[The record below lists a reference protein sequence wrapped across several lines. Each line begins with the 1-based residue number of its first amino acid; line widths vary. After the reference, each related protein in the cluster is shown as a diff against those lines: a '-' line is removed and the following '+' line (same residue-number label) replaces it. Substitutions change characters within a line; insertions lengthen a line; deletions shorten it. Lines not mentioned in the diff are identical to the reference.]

1 MQKIKSFFGWFW
13 ASKLRL
19 VAVIIILGIIFFVLR
34 GRSSASKP
42 QFQTEKVTRGTIIS
56 TVTASG
62 HVLSA
67 NTMTVTTGATGVV
80 KKVYVKEGDKVY
92 AGATI
97 AQLTLDT
104 DGAAANAKAWASLVS
119 AQDSYN
125 SANNNYR
132 ATQATVDNIHDQVKG
147 HDSDETSAQKDTRT
161 KAEVSNDNA
170 YDAVKGA
177 RANLALAGLSY
188 RQTSPIITAGMSGII
203 SSINVVPGMVLSS
216 NATSTTATSSQTIA
230 AIKGTGTPIISV
242 NLTEIDVPKIKVD
255 QKVTLTF
262 DSIPDKTYT
271 GRVATVDRVGV
282 TSSSVT
288 NYPINIILDTD
299 TNEILPNMAANAN
312 IILETKTDVLLAP
325 TSAIQT
331 LNGQTTARTL
341 KNGIELDI
349 PVEIG
354 LSSDTQQEVISGLS
368 EGDTVITGTVAA
380 NARSASNSRS
390 VFSGGFGGGGGGN
403 VRVGR

>member
-1 MQKIKSFFGWFW
+1 MQKIKNLLGWFW
-13 ASKLRL
+13 KDKKRL
-19 VAVIIILGIIFFVLR
+19 LILAVLLVVAFFILR

-42 QFQTEKVTRGTIIS
+42 TYQTEKVQRGTIIS

-92 AGATI
+92 AGQTI

-104 DGAAANAKAWASLVS
+104 DGAVANAKAWASLVS

-132 ATQATVDNIHDQVKG
+132 GTQAALQNIYDQVKG
-147 HDSDETSAQKDTRT
+147 HDSDETPAQKDLRT

-170 YDAVKGA
+170 FDSVKGA
-177 RANLALAGLSY
+177 QANLASAGLSY
-188 RQTSPIITAGMSGII
+188 RQTSPTITAGMSGII

-230 AIKGTGTPIISV
+230 AIKGTGTPIVSV
-242 NLTEIDVPKIKVD
+242 NLTEINVPKIKVD

-271 GRVATVDRVGV
+271 GHVATVDRVGI

-299 TNEILPNMAANAN
+299 SSEILPNMAANAN

-325 TSAIQT
+325 TAAIQT
-331 LNGQTTARTL
+331 QNGQTSARTL
-341 KNGIELDI
+341 KNGVEVDV
-349 PVEIG
+349 PVEVGI
-354 LSSDTQQEVISGLS
+354 SSDTQEEIISGVS
-368 EGDTVITGTVAA
+368 EGDEVITGTVRTGAA
-380 NARSASNSRS
+380 PPTTRS